1 MQGDA
6 SAGAEIAGMML
17 GMEGVCAD
25 FKANTIRH
33 SGRSWTKGRGEW
45 QAVVIIHQRHHRPA
59 QRFFAHIPVGDVRE
73 FVIGNVSSFG
83 YRGDRPSGQ
92 SGTRGTY

>member
-1 MQGDA
+1 
-6 SAGAEIAGMML
+6 
-17 GMEGVCAD
+17 
-25 FKANTIRH
+25 
-33 SGRSWTKGRGEW
+33 
-45 QAVVIIHQRHHRPA
+45 VVIIHQRHHRPA